1 MYGMVRMPS
10 LRRLLVTAI
19 DRNCEALIVVRR
31 HLIGEVLRRVEEAGL
46 TIQDLRMETIPR
58 ERAKEH
64 YGEHRD
70 KPFYRELV
78 DFITGGPVVLAKVEG
93 DNAIA
98 LWRELMGPTDPVDAP
113 AGTIRG
119 DLATEITENLV
130 HGSDS
135 PESAARELKLFFGD

>member
-1 MYGMVRMPS
+1 MAPTDAPRDVKETT
-10 LRRLLVTAI
+10 L
-19 DRNCEALIVVRR
+19 LIVKPDGVRR